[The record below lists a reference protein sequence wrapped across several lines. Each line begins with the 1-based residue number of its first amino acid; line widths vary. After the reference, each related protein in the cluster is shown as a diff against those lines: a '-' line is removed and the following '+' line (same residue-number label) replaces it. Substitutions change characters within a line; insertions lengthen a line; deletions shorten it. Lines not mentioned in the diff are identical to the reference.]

1 MPDKS
6 VVLRCDAAHQDGL
19 YEWLRDEPEIRRS
32 VRRLSSEPRP
42 GQMGDVA
49 DIVVALGSAGGS
61 IAILAPSLRAWI
73 LSNRASVRVVRPDG
87 GQVEVAAGN
96 ADDVVK
102 ILREI
107 EEGFEPEE

>member
-6 VVLRCDAAHQDGL
+6 IVLRCDATHQDDL
-19 YEWLRDEPEIRRS
+19 YELLRDEPEIRRS
-32 VRRLSSEPRP
+32 VRRLSSEPLP
-42 GQMGDVA
+42 NHMGDVA

-61 IAILAPSLRAWI
+61 VAILASSLRAWI
-73 LSNRASVRVVRPDG
+73 LSNKASVRVVRPDG

-96 ADDVVK
+96 ADEVVK